1 MEALARRAELPGRA
15 LRSLA
20 DADACR
26 SIGVD
31 RREALW
37 EARRMPDDV
46 LPLFAAAQ
54 AREFAQEADERLPA
68 MPLAAHVE
76 TDYQTTR
83 LSFEGHP
90 MTLIRPTFRGEG
102 VLKRAQIEWEE
113 CRVGKKCGETV

>member
-54 AREFAQEADERLPA
+54 ARELAQGADARLPA
-68 MPLAAHVE
+68 MPLAEHVA

-83 LSFEGHP
+83 PQTGRVHVWTP
-90 MTLIRPTFRGEG
+90 VTN
-102 VLKRAQIEWEE
+102 AQHLFPLCLE
-113 CRVGKKCGETV
+113 KKYIKN